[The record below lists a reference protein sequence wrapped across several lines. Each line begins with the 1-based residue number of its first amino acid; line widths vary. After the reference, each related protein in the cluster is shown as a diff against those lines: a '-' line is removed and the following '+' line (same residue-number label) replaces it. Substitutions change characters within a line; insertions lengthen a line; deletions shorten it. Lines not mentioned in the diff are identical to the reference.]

1 MPLLFRRALACLLA
15 LTALPALAQTTNT
28 SGLQYF
34 SLAPSQSV
42 LLPTGTGCL
51 QGNGAGT
58 TPFYSTCPGGGSGS
72 VTSIAIAVPAW
83 LTVSGSPVTTS
94 GTITIAAATGQ
105 TAHLVVGTG
114 SSGTVGLESLAT
126 ADLPSTA
133 VTPGSYTST
142 NLTVDATGR
151 ITAAANGTGGGA
163 QLNVANTWTALQTFG
178 TDISIGGVTASGA
191 TGTGNVVFSASPT
204 FTGTAVA
211 NNLTV
216 NGTCTGCGSSA
227 LPASAPFIYTNGSS
241 VAELGTV
248 GTGLS
253 FAGGTL
259 SATASA
265 PTFDLIG
272 TGTNTTGT
280 LTCSTG
286 CALSFSGTGTIDAN
300 LFNGVAL
307 GSNWPLIG
315 TNSSLQPIE
324 ITLGAGLALTSNVLS
339 TSYSVRTVA
348 GATDTILSTD
358 CGNGVQYTGSV
369 ATAVTLPV
377 ATGNFATCSFD
388 VYNTG
393 SGTVTITP
401 TTSTINGNA
410 TQTVGASLQAVVIAS
425 SGNYVASGTATAPTG
440 GGSGTV
446 NSGTS
451 GQVAYYG
458 STGTAV
464 SGAAN
469 ATLSAGALTLGA
481 SGTVGSVTMGN
492 ATSGTLTLEPTT
504 GALGTITVL
513 IPANSGTL
521 ALTDLTQTFSGKL
534 GFSATGAASSS
545 AATWSGTPYSAGNGT
560 TNYPLSYMNNSATAP
575 TTWSTSGTYLGIN
588 AASGF
593 VGSFVD
599 FHVNGG
605 ASVAKVSYAGALT
618 VSSCAGCSIDTGT
631 TFTVSS
637 GTGACATSSTLTGG
651 ATAGSFECTGT
662 SGAMTIVVNLPT
674 APNGWVCE
682 ANDLTTTTDTVHQ
695 TASSATSCTLAGTIV
710 ANDVSNFMARGF

>member
-151 ITAAANGTGGGA
+151 ITAAANGSGG
-163 QLNVANTWTALQTFG
+163 
-178 TDISIGGVTASGA
+178 S
-191 TGTGNVVFSASPT
+191 
-204 FTGTAVA
+204 
-211 NNLTV
+211 
-216 NGTCTGCGSSA
+216 

-286 CALSFSGTGTIDAN
+286 CALSFSGTGTINAN

-401 TTSTINGNA
+401 TTSTINGNL
-410 TQTVGASLQAVVIAS
+410 TQTVGADLQAIVIAQS
-425 SGNYVASGTATAPTG
+425 SNYIASGTATAPS
-440 GGSGTV
+440 GSGVTSV
-446 NSGTS
+446 SGTS
-451 GQVAYYG
+451 GQIT
-458 STGTAV
+458 STGGTTPVLALATTAV
-464 SGAAN
+464 SAGSYTNPSITVDAYGRLTAASN
-469 ATLSAGALTLGA
+469 GSSETKDPQTIFLSSLSQATPNYCITSVCGGTTVISGMVPISGSVKNLRVHSNSAPA
-481 SGTVGSVTMGN
+481 SGQTLTVTFYTGAFGSMTASSLTCVVTGTGQTCNDMSDTPSVTAGN
-492 ATSGTLTLEPTT
+492 AWSMQLVTSATTGTLTN
-504 GALGTITVL
+504 I
-513 IPANSGTL
+513 
-521 ALTDLTQTFSGKL
+521 
-534 GFSATGAASSS
+534 
-545 AATWSGTPYSAGNGT
+545 
-560 TNYPLSYMNNSATAP
+560 
-575 TTWSTSGTYLGIN
+575 
-588 AASGF
+588 
-593 VGSFVD
+593 
-599 FHVNGG
+599 
-605 ASVAKVSYAGALT
+605 
-618 VSSCAGCSIDTGT
+618 SI
-631 TFTVSS
+631 
-637 GTGACATSSTLTGG
+637 
-651 ATAGSFECTGT
+651 
-662 SGAMTIVVNLPT
+662 
-674 APNGWVCE
+674 GWE
-682 ANDLTTTTDTVHQ
+682 YDNP
-695 TASSATSCTLAGTIV
+695 
-710 ANDVSNFMARGF
+710 